1 MLVLSL
7 ATADVQNSLL
17 ALCFSISEW
26 SRLYPRAC
34 ILVNFMNEYGNSVR
48 FRGENNIEVGDNEDT
63 HHDQRDSTFFFAIL
77 YLWSTKE
84 P

>member
-1 MLVLSL
+1 
-7 ATADVQNSLL
+7 
-17 ALCFSISEW
+17 
-26 SRLYPRAC
+26 
-34 ILVNFMNEYGNSVR
+34 MNEYGNSVR
-48 FRGENNIEVGDNEDT
+48 FHGENNIEVGDNEDT